1 LATASKFPD
10 GLNATEYGRLPV
22 LAELAAVKEP
32 PVPTV
37 KVETVLLPPLATA
50 SRFPDGLNAT
60 DCGWLPVVVGEPA
73 AVREPPA
80 PTVNMETVLLP

>member
-1 LATASKFPD
+1 
-10 GLNATEYGRLPV
+10 
-22 LAELAAVKEP
+22 
-32 PVPTV
+32 
-37 KVETVLLPPLATA
+37 LATA